1 MFMHISII
9 FQKGAIKCL
18 LILPCE
24 LACEDTPE
32 ENMITHFPL
41 LWSKSDLAPFQMV
54 DGGGKIKSETNL
66 ELFLHLRE
74 DLDQADPGLRQQVV
88 PRYVLVWTIGHLQV
102 RLSQICIRLKRLIRY
117 GW

>member
-1 MFMHISII
+1 MNP
-9 FQKGAIKCL
+9 
-18 LILPCE
+18 LPD
-24 LACEDTPE
+24 AD
-32 ENMITHFPL
+32 
-41 LWSKSDLAPFQMV
+41 S
-54 DGGGKIKSETNL
+54 GGQIKSETNL

-102 RLSQICIRLKRLIRY
+102 RFFQIYIRLKRLIRY